1 MIAQYPHFLC
11 VTQITYEGRK
21 KLLDLSLC
29 QVISRS
35 TKQNHYSLCV
45 LLPPSSLD
53 LRLMQ
58 PLGIMSLSRDAFFCF
73 CDVAAVWT
81 DIYKTLFSLTTANGR
96 YVFPAKVH
104 FSICKLTFFFL
115 CFSHEHSCFR
125 ALRGLVLR
133 ARARDRGRALLRQ
146 VPGLQHR
153 AEGLGGGGHGG
164 RHQDHHRYGEKKEE
178 RLTERTK
185 KVGGPLLTV
194 WATMDGHVK
203 VNNA

>member
-73 CDVAAVWT
+73 CDVAAVWI

-104 FSICKLTFFFL
+104 FSICKLTFFFSV
-115 CFSHEHSCFR
+115 SHTNTLVSELSEDWSSVREPVIEGVPFYAKYLGSSIVQR
-125 ALRGLVLR
+125 AS
-133 ARARDRGRALLRQ
+133 
-146 VPGLQHR
+146 
-153 AEGLGGGGHGG
+153 
-164 RHQDHHRYGEKKEE
+164 GEE
-178 RLTERTK
+178 
-185 KVGGPLLTV
+185 
-194 WATMDGHVK
+194 ATADAIKTIIAMVRKRKNG
-203 VNNA
+203 